1 MTRKAHPV
9 ESGDGTDSV
18 TSVIS
23 LPDSGL
29 IAGSMHY
36 VGPGPIA
43 RECFLIALLPWLIT
57 NKVLLPG
64 ATVLE
69 RQVVRIRSRAQA
81 RVWSLCEASD
91 GIGNV

>member
-1 MTRKAHPV
+1 M
-9 ESGDGTDSV
+9 

-43 RECFLIALLPWLIT
+43 RECFLI
-57 NKVLLPG
+57 VLLPG
-64 ATVLE
+64 
-69 RQVVRIRSRAQA
+69 
-81 RVWSLCEASD
+81 
-91 GIGNV
+91 